1 MMERLKEVLERN
13 REEYV
18 KYLSELIAI
27 DTQDLGHGIAGGRE
41 KEGQEYLI
49 RLLEEMGSDKV
60 ERDPMT
66 EETITASIETY
77 GEGNH
82 GHDYKDR
89 YNVYAVFKGQGSKS
103 LMFNGHM
110 DTMPPGDEF
119 LWNVPPHVPAIV
131 DGKLFGLGAADM
143 KGGLMASVMAVKLLK
158 DAGIPLP
165 LHVHICSVCD
175 EEGGGNGSIQAVMR
189 GKRAD
194 GVVVCE
200 PTSGELI
207 LAHMGFVFMK
217 VRVTGKSNHS
227 GAKWLGVSAIEKA
240 IKIIERLNELEHGW
254 LLGLKHPLL
263 PAPNLNVG
271 TIHGGSAGSTVAG
284 DCEFEMCIHYL
295 PGLMSHEQVVAEVT
309 DEIRRLA
316 ESDLWL
322 REHMPEISIYQAGG
336 PFEMEKGPFVDSF
349 ERAFEK
355 AEGKPVAIK
364 GSPAGCD
371 SRLWRNIAGCPTI
384 QFGPGN
390 LEQCHSVNEYIQIEE
405 YLKAIHIYAQ
415 LILEWGKEDRTDE

>member
-1 MMERLKEVLERN
+1 
-13 REEYV
+13 
-18 KYLSELIAI
+18 
-27 DTQDLGHGIAGGRE
+27 
-41 KEGQEYLI
+41 
-49 RLLEEMGSDKV
+49 
-60 ERDPMT
+60 
-66 EETITASIETY
+66 
-77 GEGNH
+77 
-82 GHDYKDR
+82 
-89 YNVYAVFKGQGSKS
+89 
-103 LMFNGHM
+103 
-110 DTMPPGDEF
+110 
-119 LWNVPPHVPAIV
+119 
-131 DGKLFGLGAADM
+131 M

-165 LHVHICSVCD
+165 VPVHICSVCD
-175 EEGGGNGSIQAVMR
+175 EEGGGNGSILAVMR

-217 VRVTGKSNHS
+217 VEITGKSNHS

-240 IKIIERLNELEHGW
+240 MRIIERLDELEHGW
-254 LLGLKHPLL
+254 LLKFKHPLL

-295 PGLMSHEQVVAEVT
+295 PGQMNHKQVVAEVT
-309 DEIRRLA
+309 DEIRRFA

-322 REHMPEISIYQAGG
+322 REHMPEISIYQSGG
-336 PFEMEKGPFVDSF
+336 PFEMEKGLFTDSF
-349 ERAFEK
+349 EKAFQA
-355 AEGKPVAIK
+355 AEGKPVVIK

-371 SRLWRNIAGCPTI
+371 SRLWKNIAGCPTI

-390 LEQCHSVNEYIQIEE
+390 LEQCHSVNEYISVEE

-415 LILEWGKEDRTDE
+415 LILEWGKDDRTDE

>member
-1 MMERLKEVLERN
+1 MKDLREVLEKN

-41 KEGQEYLI
+41 KKGQEYLI
-49 RLLEEMGSDKV
+49 RLLEEMGADEI

-66 EETITASIETY
+66 EEMIRASIEKF
-77 GEGNH
+77 GEGNP
-82 GHDYKDR
+82 GHDYKER
-89 YNVYAVFKGQGSKS
+89 FNVYAAFHGQGSRS

-110 DTMPPGDEF
+110 DTMPPGDES
-119 LWNVPPHVPAIV
+119 LWKVPPHAPKIEE
-131 DGKLFGLGAADM
+131 GRLYGLGAADM

-165 LHVHICSVCD
+165 VSVHICSVCD

-217 VRVTGKSNHS
+217 VSIIGRSNHS

-240 IKIIERLNELEHGW
+240 LRLIERLNELEHRW
-254 LLGLKHPLL
+254 LLTFKHPLL

-295 PGLMSHEQVVAEVT
+295 PGHMNHEQVVAEVT
-309 DEIRRLA
+309 DEIRRFA

-322 REHMPEISIYQAGG
+322 REHMPKVSVYQSGG
-336 PFEMEKGPFVDSF
+336 PFEMEKGPFTDSF
-349 ERAFEK
+349 EKAFYKVEK
-355 AEGKPVAIK
+355 KMAAVK

-390 LEQCHSVNEYIQIEE
+390 LEQCHSVNEYISVDE

-415 LILEWGKEDRTDE
+415 LMLEWGKEDKTDE

>member
-1 MMERLKEVLERN
+1 MMEKLREVLEKN
-13 REEYV
+13 KEEYI

-41 KEGQEYLI
+41 KEGQDYLI
-49 RLLEEMGSDKV
+49 RLLEAMGVDEI
-60 ERDPMT
+60 ERDQMT
-66 EETITASIETY
+66 EETITESIEKY
-77 GEGNH
+77 KEGNP
-82 GHDYKDR
+82 GHDYDGR
-89 YNVYAVFKGQGSKS
+89 YNVYGVFKGQKSRS

-110 DTMPPGDEF
+110 DTMPPGDES
-119 LWNVPPHVPAIV
+119 LWTSSPHTPRIE
-131 DGKLFGLGAADM
+131 DGRLYGLGAADM

-158 DAGIPLP
+158 DAKIPLP
-165 LHVHICSVCD
+165 LDVHICSVCD

-200 PTSGELI
+200 PTSRELI

-217 VRVTGKSNHS
+217 VKITGKSNHS

-240 IKIIERLNELEHGW
+240 VKIMERLNELEHRW
-254 LLGLKHPLL
+254 LLTYKHPLL

-271 TIHGGSAGSTVAG
+271 TIHGGCAGSTVAG

-295 PGLMSHEQVVAEVT
+295 PGQMSHDQVVSEVT
-309 DEIRRLA
+309 DEIRRFA

-336 PFEMEKGPFVDSF
+336 PFEMEGGPFVESF
-349 ERAFEK
+349 KRAFEN
-355 AEGKPVAIK
+355 AEGKPVVIK

-371 SRLWRNIAGCPTI
+371 SRLWRNIAGCPTV
-384 QFGPGN
+384 QFGPGD
-390 LEQCHSVNEYIQIEE
+390 LEQCHAINEHISIKDYIET
-405 YLKAIHIYAQ
+405 IHIYAQ
-415 LILEWGKEDRTDE
+415 LILEWGKEDKADE